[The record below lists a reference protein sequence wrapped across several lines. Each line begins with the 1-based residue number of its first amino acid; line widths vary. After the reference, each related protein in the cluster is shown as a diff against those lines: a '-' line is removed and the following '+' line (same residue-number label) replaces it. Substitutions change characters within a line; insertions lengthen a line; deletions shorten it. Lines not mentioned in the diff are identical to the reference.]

1 MTSRPGKLM
10 KAVLKAPSRLYDA
23 RVGWLLGRRF
33 LRLSHWGRRSGRL
46 YHTVLEVVGEI
57 PETGEIVVVAG
68 LGAGSDW
75 YRNLQA
81 GPALAV
87 EVGRERFV
95 PAHRTLEPAEAAGV
109 LAAYERR
116 NRLVAPLVRLVLTRL
131 LGWRYDGSEQAR
143 ARLTATLPFV
153 AFRPVAP
160 AIAPGSQPSTARR
173 PFSMSVSAVNDVTS
187 LIELRGD
194 LVGSVAQRAL
204 AELDTCVR
212 RGSRTV
218 LDLAGVENLD
228 AAGLHALIV
237 LARIARAR
245 DARLRVANPAPTVRA
260 LLRRTGA
267 DRVLDVRTD
276 VADALED

>member
-1 MTSRPGKLM
+1 
-10 KAVLKAPSRLYDA
+10 
-23 RVGWLLGRRF
+23 
-33 LRLSHWGRRSGRL
+33 
-46 YHTVLEVVGEI
+46 VLEVVGEI

-173 PFSMSVSAVNDVTS
+173 PFSMSVSAVNEVTS

-204 AELDTCVR
+204 AELDTCLR
-212 RGSRTV
+212 RSSRTV

-237 LARIARAR
+237 LSRIARAR
-245 DARLRVANPAPTVRA
+245 DARLRLANPAPTVRA